1 MLSSSRESPRPANDI
16 YLDPGVRP
24 SDLTFEVLPFVASS
38 ALTATGDHR
47 RLSILPIR
55 PAGDILPVWL
65 GGWIHCPERKSSS
78 LGRSKI
84 FPVGFPTLF
93 SLPEASCPAFSYLEL
108 TLTFGS
114 RSGIQNSR
122 FQKRR
127 LDRFYGNQEEE
138 IIHS

>member
-1 MLSSSRESPRPANDI
+1 MRVDSLS
-16 YLDPGVRP
+16 G
-24 SDLTFEVLPFVASS
+24 
-38 ALTATGDHR
+38 
-47 RLSILPIR
+47 
-55 PAGDILPVWL
+55 AGIELA
-65 GGWIHCPERKSSS
+65 RK
-78 LGRSKI
+78 KQIFI
-84 FPVGFPTLF
+84 FPVGFPTLL